1 MVEPNKRTISHTVRE
16 IFIQLFV
23 IFYTA
28 ILNLS
33 LKSDGVRV
41 KGGHFMLCEIPL
53 RIPIW
58 RRHPGDEVE
67 WRVDVCHTFYDL
79 DCS

>member
-41 KGGHFMLCEIPL
+41 KGSLL
-53 RIPIW
+53 RS
-58 RRHPGDEVE
+58 R
-67 WRVDVCHTFYDL
+67 Y
-79 DCS
+79 

>member
-1 MVEPNKRTISHTVRE
+1 MFWETVLVASFGPVNKVMVEPNKRTISHTVRE

-23 IFYTA
+23 IFYMA

-41 KGGHFMLCEIPL
+41 KGSLL
-53 RIPIW
+53 RS
-58 RRHPGDEVE
+58 R
-67 WRVDVCHTFYDL
+67 Y
-79 DCS
+79 